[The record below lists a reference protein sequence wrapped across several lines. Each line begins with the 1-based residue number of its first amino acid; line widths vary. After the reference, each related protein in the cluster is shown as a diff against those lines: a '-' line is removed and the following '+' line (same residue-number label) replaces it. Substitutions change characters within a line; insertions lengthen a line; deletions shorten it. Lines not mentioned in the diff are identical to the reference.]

1 MEGNK
6 KDKLNKIAKE
16 IENCKGCSLCK
27 NRIKSVVS
35 RGNENAKII
44 LIGEAPGKVENEIGK
59 PFVGKSGQQ
68 LNDLLSKAGFNTE
81 RDIYF
86 CNVVK
91 CRPVKNNK
99 DRKPNKQEI
108 EAWVKYLNAQIEII
122 KPEIVILCGNTAKSL
137 FKINKPMKTVHGTLV
152 DYKGIKLI
160 PVYHPRASITDEVKF
175 NDLKKVKKLQR
186 GIYV

>member
-1 MEGNK
+1 MEVSK
-6 KDKLNKIAKE
+6 KNKLNKIVKE
-16 IENCKGCSLCK
+16 IETCQACNLCK

-44 LIGEAPGKVENEIGK
+44 LIGEAPGKLENEIGK

-68 LNDLLSKAGFNTE
+68 LNDLLSKVGFNPE
-81 RDIYF
+81 QDIYF

-91 CRPVKNNK
+91 CRPVRNNK

-108 EAWVKYLNAQIEII
+108 EACVKYLNAQIEIVE
-122 KPEIVILCGNTAKSL
+122 PEIIILCGNTAKKI
-137 FKINKPMKTVHGTLV
+137 FKINKPLKMVHGSCI
-152 DYKGIKLI
+152 DYNGIKLI

-175 NDLKKVKKLQR
+175 NDLKKVKKLR
-186 GIYV
+186 G

>member
-1 MEGNK
+1 MAVSK

-16 IENCKGCSLCK
+16 IEVCKACNLCK

-35 RGNENAKII
+35 RGNENAKIM
-44 LIGEAPGKVENEIGK
+44 LIGEAPGKLENEIGK

-68 LNDLLSKAGFNTE
+68 LNDLLSKAGFNPE
-81 RDIYF
+81 QDIYF

-99 DRKPNKQEI
+99 DRKPKKQEI
-108 EAWVKYLNAQIEII
+108 EACVKYLNAQIEVVKPKII
-122 KPEIVILCGNTAKSL
+122 ILCGNTAKSL
-137 FKINKPMKTVHGTLV
+137 FKINMPMKTVHGTCV
-152 DYKGIKLI
+152 DYAEIKLI

-175 NDLKKVKKLQR
+175 NDLKKVKKLQEE
-186 GIYV
+186 IYV

>member
-1 MEGNK
+1 MAVSK

-16 IENCKGCSLCK
+16 IEVCKACNLCK

-35 RGNENAKII
+35 KGNENAKIM
-44 LIGEAPGKVENEIGK
+44 LIGEAPGKLENEIGK

-68 LNDLLSKAGFNTE
+68 LNDLLSEAGFNPDQ
-81 RDIYF
+81 DIYF

-99 DRKPNKQEI
+99 DRKPQKQEI
-108 EAWVKYLNAQIEII
+108 EACVKYLNAQIEVVKPKII
-122 KPEIVILCGNTAKSL
+122 ILCGNTAKRL
-137 FKINKPMKTVHGTLV
+137 FKINVPMKTVHGTCV
-152 DYKGIKLI
+152 DYAEIKHI

-175 NDLKKVKKLQR
+175 NDLKKVKKL
-186 GIYV
+186 GGKW